1 MTLSIS
7 VRFHKNSLIAVGITL
22 GRFEIKTLTPNRFKN
37 QTSDTFKLLD
47 HNWNHQQGFVKQK
60 IVALHHCGFNLKLP
74 KHCYCE
80 RYFGQTLSVK

>member
-7 VRFHKNSLIAVGITL
+7 VRFHKNSLIVVCIAL
-22 GRFEIKTLTPNRFKN
+22 GRFEIKTEMK
-37 QTSDTFKLLD
+37 FKLLD

-74 KHCYCE
+74 KHCYCQ
-80 RYFGQTLSVK
+80 RYFGQTLSVI